1 MSRYLIKDGGNF
13 TFTSSICVKMLVKI
27 AEGELLH
34 FFFLQPTSY
43 IQVESW
49 DCYSDP
55 LFGCENYRNA
65 SSASVGKCLH

>member
-34 FFFLQPTSY
+34 FFFLAAHFLHTSRKLGLL
-43 IQVESW
+43 Q
-49 DCYSDP
+49 
-55 LFGCENYRNA
+55 
-65 SSASVGKCLH
+65 